1 MPIRGRVGKHANT
14 GAQCQNWADDQQIV
28 IGLLNGIPEANGGT
42 EAKLNVRT
50 VSGIASDA
58 LCQAIQVFQKKN
70 FPAQQ
75 SGFIEPIGPMLA
87 KMESLAT
94 SVATPPAAGSWGEFK
109 SGSVQRAL
117 REALMDDHLLSQS
130 KVVEILRATLANGV
144 ISASE
149 LADLEMVAT
158 KSKSIMD
165 RSKEMILY
173 LVSEVGGRFG
183 HPPIKFDSKS
193 QLFAAN
199 MVCDFLKMRNHTRWT
214 NLDRDEVGIGI
225 LLRIAKPGILHQR
238 NASLCGPSSLLFT
251 LLLDQPIQ
259 YARYAIDMYEKG
271 YAHIGR
277 IFIKPSP
284 RIFLAKLA
292 SIDPV
297 DWITMASLRDSE
309 NWILDYQTA
318 SREFAGITL
327 PGELADWFR
336 RAGYSDVRQDANVLR
351 HQRGTENM
359 DEASRLFASGYRVCL
374 FIGGDM
380 IEADNQ
386 TNSATLPDHW
396 VPLVSPID
404 RSGDHV
410 KCTVHNWGDG
420 ATAIPQGKPLS
431 LNDFLMNYYG
441 YVAAHPL

>member
-14 GAQCQNWADDQQIV
+14 GAQCQNWSDDQKI
-28 IGLLNGIPEANGGT
+28 IIDLLNSISVVNGGT

-58 LCQAIQVFQKKN
+58 LCQAILVFQKKH

-75 SGFIEPIGPMLA
+75 SGFVEPIGPMLQKIEA
-87 KMESLAT
+87 LA
-94 SVATPPAAGSWGEFK
+94 ATVPTPEATGPWDVFK

-117 REALMDDHLLSQS
+117 REALIDENLLSQS
-130 KVVEILRATLANGV
+130 KVVEILRATLANGIV
-144 ISASE
+144 SASE
-149 LADLEMVAT
+149 LDDLKMVAT
-158 KSKSIMD
+158 KSNTIMD
-165 RSKEMILY
+165 RSKKMILY
-173 LVSEVGGRFG
+173 LDSQVGGRFG
-183 HPPIKFDSKS
+183 GPPIKFDSKN

-214 NLDRDEVGIGI
+214 NVDRDEVGVGI
-225 LLRIAKPGILHQR
+225 LLRRAKPGILHQR

-251 LLLDQPIQ
+251 LLLDQPIE

-284 RIFLAKLA
+284 RIFLAKLDT
-292 SIDPV
+292 IDPV

-318 SREFAGITL
+318 SREFAGMTL

-351 HQRGTENM
+351 RQRGTETM
-359 DEASRLFASGYRVCL
+359 DEASRLFISGYRVCL
-374 FIGGDM
+374 FIAGNM
-380 IEADNQ
+380 IEAENQ
-386 TNSATLPDHW
+386 TTSATLPDHW
-396 VPLVSPID
+396 VPLVSPIE
-404 RSGDHV
+404 RSGDQV
-410 KCTVHNWGDG
+410 KLTVHSWGNG
-420 ATAIPQGKPLS
+420 ATSIPQRAPLS
-431 LNDFLMNYYG
+431 LTNFLENFYG